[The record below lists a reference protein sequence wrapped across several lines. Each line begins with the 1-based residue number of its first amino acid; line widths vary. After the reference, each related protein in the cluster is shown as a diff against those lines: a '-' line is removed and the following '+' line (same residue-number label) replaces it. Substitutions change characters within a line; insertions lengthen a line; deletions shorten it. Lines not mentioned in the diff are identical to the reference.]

1 MDILTGPILG
11 LALIA
16 GTPVY
21 LILQIVAPVQLHP
34 TSWRVVALLPLIVSL
49 PVAGWCGYALSQDSN
64 LWPLPFI
71 LFAPLGALY
80 LVALLATRLVVRQP

>member
-1 MDILTGPILG
+1 MSTLTGLVLG
-11 LALIA
+11 LALMA

-21 LILQIVAPVQLHP
+21 LILQIVTPVQLP
-34 TSWRVVALLPLIVSL
+34 SATWRMAALLPLAFAVPI
-49 PVAGWCGYALSQDSN
+49 AAWCFYALSQDSN

-80 LVALLATRLVVRQP
+80 LVALLATRVIVRHA